1 MKDINA
7 NKGDDSIDT
16 FLINEEAVLMN
27 FSKNYSSIDIVLEAL
42 KKVSKERKI
51 NLRIKNKKIL
61 RN

>member
-27 FSKNYSSIDIVLEAL
+27 FQKIIHPSILF
-42 KKVSKERKI
+42 
-51 NLRIKNKKIL
+51 
-61 RN
+61 